1 MNWIAEYPA
10 LLLAA
15 LWLVAFLESFALL
28 GILVPGIVLLFSLS
42 ALANHIGIGP
52 MAILIAG
59 GSGALFGDLI
69 SFLIGFRLKNRLYQ
83 WPWVARHKNWIQHG
97 EWFFNR
103 WGWLSVIIGRFLGPL
118 RPVIP
123 MVAGTLGMPGRVFVP
138 LSAVTAL
145 FWAPAYL
152 LPGYYTGELSQLWV
166 LQPLGTRALIVYALT
181 AMAATGGALAIY
193 HHSHPER
200 LHGLGWLTRDQADR
214 WPISA
219 LLLVSVTTMAFM
231 VLWGFSPL
239 TQDLLFLDCS
249 LSWYGAELWLAAT
262 TLTNS
267 PLVFLE
273 FGLIALWLVLSGQF
287 RLAFMA
293 VFSFCALVITSSQFA
308 GHYLVADQVTAFFE
322 LTLLVFLL
330 GFLANLI
337 NNPKHG
343 LRRWPIYFAAS
354 QLMVLA
360 VAGQLSVGRLTL
372 SSCGLAL
379 FIALFFNGLLRVWWR
394 IRNLPVTDRT
404 PSALLIELLLLNLSF
419 LLLAS

>member
-1 MNWIAEYPA
+1 
-10 LLLAA
+10 
-15 LWLVAFLESFALL
+15 
-28 GILVPGIVLLFSLS
+28 
-42 ALANHIGIGP
+42 
-52 MAILIAG
+52 
-59 GSGALFGDLI
+59 
-69 SFLIGFRLKNRLYQ
+69 
-83 WPWVARHKNWIQHG
+83 
-97 EWFFNR
+97 
-103 WGWLSVIIGRFLGPL
+103 
-118 RPVIP
+118 
-123 MVAGTLGMPGRVFVP
+123 
-138 LSAVTAL
+138 
-145 FWAPAYL
+145 
-152 LPGYYTGELSQLWV
+152 
-166 LQPLGTRALIVYALT
+166 
-181 AMAATGGALAIY
+181 
-193 HHSHPER
+193 
-200 LHGLGWLTRDQADR
+200 
-214 WPISA
+214 
-219 LLLVSVTTMAFM
+219 
-231 VLWGFSPL
+231 
-239 TQDLLFLDCS
+239 
-249 LSWYGAELWLAAT
+249 
-262 TLTNS
+262 
-267 PLVFLE
+267 
-273 FGLIALWLVLSGQF
+273 
-287 RLAFMA
+287 MA